1 MQQALP
7 SILVIDDEVRSL
19 ESIARAVKQHFDVH
33 TAVDTESA
41 RIILQREWIQVVL
54 CDQRM
59 PDTTGVSFLRQL
71 REEYPEI
78 VRMIISGYTDP
89 ADLIEAIN
97 EAGIYQ
103 FIPKPWHPDG
113 LIHELDNAVRLF
125 QLQRKNEQLA
135 LELRMR
141 PGSVENSLLEKRQK
155 LQAQYDYDQGIV
167 RSPLS
172 SLNRTCKLMARIAPF
187 DVNVLISGESGTGKE
202 LAARALHYNSLRQD
216 QPFVAENCG
225 ALPDDLLETELFGH
239 KKGAYTGAIE
249 DRVGLFAA
257 ANGGSIFLDE
267 IGDTSL
273 SFQVKLLR
281 VLQEGEVRPMGT
293 NRRQTID
300 VRVIAATNRNLEEEV
315 RAGRFREDLYYR
327 LAQFT
332 IEMPTLR
339 SRPEDIAP
347 LALHLLEETSRSLG
361 KRVDGFTDEAITCLQ
376 GYHWP
381 GNVREL
387 RNEIQRMLVFS
398 DTNTLGAELMSSQ
411 VLYATPLEAE
421 PEMDLMAGIEGTLKE
436 RVEALEARL
445 LRETLIRNR
454 WNKSRAAEELGLSRV
469 GLRSKLERYG
479 LENTDNS
486 DTQGSPS

>member
-1 MQQALP
+1 MSQALP

-19 ESIARAVKQHFDVH
+19 ESIARAVKPHFDVH
-33 TAVDTESA
+33 TAVNTESA
-41 RIILQREWIQVVL
+41 RVILQREWIQVVL

-59 PDTTGVSFLRQL
+59 PETTGVSFLRQL

-141 PGSVENSLLEKRQK
+141 PGSVEDSLLEKRRK
-155 LQAQYDYDQGIV
+155 LQAQFDYDQGIV

-172 SLNRTCKLMARIAPF
+172 SLNHTCKLMARIAPF

-202 LAARALHYNSLRQD
+202 LAARALHYNSLRRD

-249 DRVGLFAA
+249 DRIGLFAA

-293 NRRQTID
+293 NRRQSID

-327 LAQFT
+327 LAQFS

-347 LALHLLEETSRSLG
+347 LAVHLLEETSRSLG
-361 KRVDGFTDEAITCLQ
+361 KRVDGFSNEAITCLQ

-387 RNEIQRMLVFS
+387 RNEIQRMLVFADS
-398 DTNTLGAELMSSQ
+398 NTLGAELMSSQ

-421 PEMDLMAGIEGTLKE
+421 PEMDLMSGIQGTLKE

-479 LENTDNS
+479 LENTDNN
-486 DTQGSPS
+486 DTQGTPS